1 MPASRVPIG
10 SSERGRTGA
19 ALIGAVGFRLQSSGW
34 RRQSYPGG
42 DTFSGNGTISH
53 RIDRSATYIVK
64 ADCTVTEVF
73 ADGLTFDGVIVAGG
87 GAKNTSFEQTPERPL
102 LPFTRNSPSITT
114 TRLYRH
120 RGYDRKR
127 GRVPLAAPSGVTVH
141 ERAIWQ

>member
-34 RRQSYPGG
+34 RRQSYQGG

-87 GAKNTSFEQTPERPL
+87 GREEYFVRTNPGTA
-102 LPFTRNSPSITT
+102 ITA
-114 TRLYRH
+114 LYKKQSLH
-120 RGYDRKR
+120 HDD
-127 GRVPLAAPSGVTVH
+127 
-141 ERAIWQ
+141 